1 MMILAIDPGPEK
13 SAWVLYEPEAQRLD
27 GFAIPEND
35 LVLDYITTVDWGKKP
50 VAIVIEMV
58 ACYGMPVGKDV
69 FDTAR
74 WVGQFQQRAEYQ
86 GASVSLIYRK
96 DVKLHLCQSLRAKD
110 GNIRQ
115 AIIDRFPGTGGGK
128 VPQIGT
134 KKQPGPL
141 YGVVAD
147 LWQALGVAITHA
159 ETKT

>member
-13 SAWVLYEPEAQRLD
+13 SAWVIYYRDTKRVGA
-27 GFAIPEND
+27 FAIEKND
-35 LVLDYITTVDWGKKP
+35 DVLVTIQARFGFCFDV
-50 VAIVIEMV
+50 VIEMI
-58 ACYGMPVGKDV
+58 ASYGMPVGKEV

-74 WVGQFQQRAEYQ
+74 WVGRFEQQFAFAHSKE
-86 GASVSLIYRK
+86 AVLVYRME
-96 DVKLHLCQSLRAKD
+96 VKQHLCQNSRAKD

-115 AIIDRFPGTGGGK
+115 AIIDRFPATGGGK

-147 LWQALGVAITHA
+147 LWQALGVAITYA